1 VYERKAVRR
10 RRAALA
16 VFVALSI
23 VILTA
28 YFGESGGGFFH
39 TLQRGAQ
46 EAFAPIETGASR
58 ALKPVRDFFGWAGDT
73 IDAKD
78 QNEDL
83 KEQVDRLRAELADAQ
98 TARRDARQLK
108 GLVGL
113 HREEGFPRGTRP
125 VSARV
130 IARSPTVW
138 YSSLKIDKGSSDGV
152 RLNQPVIAA
161 ASNQSAAGNPVG
173 GLAGKI
179 TRVTGGTAEVTLIT
193 DESSGVAAQVM
204 PAGASGVVKPEVGN
218 PRDLLLDFVE
228 AGRRVTEGTIVVTSG
243 FKASRVESLFPRG
256 IPIGEVSKV
265 DLDEVELYQR
275 VHIRPFADLRR
286 IDIVQV
292 LTRKPPATQTAGV
305 VTP

>member
-1 VYERKAVRR
+1 VYDRKAVRR

-23 VILTA
+23 AILTA

-39 TLQRGAQ
+39 ALQRGAQ
-46 EAFAPIETGASR
+46 EAFAPIESGASR

-78 QNEDL
+78 QNKEL
-83 KEQVDRLRAELADAQ
+83 KEEVERLRAELADAQ
-98 TARRDARQLK
+98 TSRRDARQLR

-113 HREEGFPRGTRP
+113 HRQEGFPRGTRP
-125 VSARV
+125 VAARV

-138 YSSLKIDKGSSDGV
+138 FSSLKIDKGSGDGI

-161 ASNQSAAGNPVG
+161 ATNTSGSAVG

-228 AGRRVTEGTIVVTSG
+228 GGRRVTEGTIVVTSG

-256 IPIGEVSKV
+256 IPIGEVTKV

-275 VHIRPFADLRR
+275 VHIRPYADLRR

-292 LTRKPPATQTAGV
+292 LTRKPPATQTAEV

>member
-1 VYERKAVRR
+1 VYDRKAVRR

-39 TLQRGAQ
+39 ALQRGAQ

-58 ALKPVRDFFGWAGDT
+58 ALKPVRDFFGWAGDS

-78 QNEDL
+78 QNKDL
-83 KEQVDRLRAELADAQ
+83 KEQVDRLRTELADAQ
-98 TARRDARQLK
+98 TARRDARQLR

-113 HREEGFPRGTRP
+113 HRDDGFPRGTRP
-125 VSARV
+125 VAARV

-138 YSSLKIDKGSSDGV
+138 YSSLKIDKGSSDGI

-161 ASNQSAAGNPVG
+161 ASNPSSGNAVG
-173 GLAGKI
+173 GLAGKV

-218 PRDLLLDFVE
+218 PRDMLLDFVE
-228 AGRRVTEGTIVVTSG
+228 GGKRVTEGTIVVTSG

-256 IPIGEVSKV
+256 IPIGEVTKV

-292 LTRKPPATQTAGV
+292 LTRKPPAVQTAGV

>member
-1 VYERKAVRR
+1 VYDRKAVRR

-39 TLQRGAQ
+39 ALQRGAQ

-58 ALKPVRDFFGWAGDT
+58 ALKPVRDFFGWAGDS

-78 QNEDL
+78 QNKEL
-83 KEQVDRLRAELADAQ
+83 KEQVDRLRTELADAQ
-98 TARRDARQLK
+98 TARRDARQLR

-113 HREEGFPRGTRP
+113 HRDDGFPRGTRP
-125 VSARV
+125 VAARV

-138 YSSLKIDKGSSDGV
+138 YSSLKIDKGSSDGI

-161 ASNQSAAGNPVG
+161 ASNPSSGNAVG
-173 GLAGKI
+173 GLAGKV

-218 PRDLLLDFVE
+218 PRDMLLDFVE
-228 AGRRVTEGTIVVTSG
+228 GGKRVTQGTIVVTSG

-256 IPIGEVSKV
+256 IPIGEVTKV

-292 LTRKPPATQTAGV
+292 LTRKPPAVQTAGV

>member
-1 VYERKAVRR
+1 MYDRKTVRR

-16 VFVALSI
+16 VFVALSL

-28 YFGESGGGFFH
+28 YFGESSGGFFH
-39 TLQRGAQ
+39 ALQRGAQ

-78 QNEDL
+78 QNAEL
-83 KEQVDRLRAELADAQ
+83 KEQVERLRSELADAQ

-113 HREEGFPRGTRP
+113 HRQEGFPRGTRP
-125 VSARV
+125 VAARV

-138 YSSLKIDKGSSDGV
+138 YSSLKVDKGSSDGV

-161 ASNQSAAGNPVG
+161 SGKPSSGNPVG
-173 GLAGKI
+173 GLAGKV

-204 PAGASGVVKPEVGN
+204 PAGASGVVKPEVGD
-218 PRDLLLDFVE
+218 PRDMLLDFVE
-228 AGRRVTEGTIVVTSG
+228 GGRRVTEGTIVVTSG

-256 IPIGEVSKV
+256 IPIGEVTRV

-275 VHIRPFADLRR
+275 VHVRPFADLRR

-292 LTRKPPATQTAGV
+292 LTRKPAATQTAGV
-305 VTP
+305 ITP